1 MRRFTAPWTVEAI
14 AGGFKIMNARRTC
27 GAGFL
32 LVHDF
37 DAERAPVSLSITR
50 ELRWRGAMF
59 FRSLFWERT
68 VLSLLEDV
76 QALPPNVQ
84 ADYAKRVSGY
94 IERAS
99 TTDGVGALERFAA
112 AAVEERAQVI
122 AQGIKSKL
130 DQRWVVPAL
139 AEAWCVA
146 RFALY
151 NGSLSR
157 ESAMAVIAA
166 IEAFA
171 LKRPA
176 CLTTA

>member
-1 MRRFTAPWTVEAI
+1 
-14 AGGFKIMNARRTC
+14 
-27 GAGFL
+27 
-32 LVHDF
+32 
-37 DAERAPVSLSITR
+37 
-50 ELRWRGAMF
+50 MF

-99 TTDGVGALERFAA
+99 ATDGVGALEQFAM

-122 AQGIKSKL
+122 AQGVKSKL

-146 RFALY
+146 QYALY
-151 NGSLSR
+151 NDSLSR
-157 ESAMAVIAA
+157 QSAMAVIAA

-171 LKRPA
+171 LSDQPI
-176 CLTTA
+176 

>member
-1 MRRFTAPWTVEAI
+1 
-14 AGGFKIMNARRTC
+14 
-27 GAGFL
+27 
-32 LVHDF
+32 
-37 DAERAPVSLSITR
+37 
-50 ELRWRGAMF
+50 MF

-130 DQRWVVPAL
+130 DQRWVVPGL

-146 RFALY
+146 RFAVY

-157 ESAMAVIAA
+157 QSAMAVIAA

-171 LKRPA
+171 LERPA
-176 CLTTA
+176 YLTTGAVGDGLTG